1 MSLLI
6 NAVVR
11 TNLGTSASRR
21 IRREKDLVPAV
32 LYGNNKDTIH
42 ISLEHNSLYKL
53 SQQDDFYSQTIK
65 VDIEGKQIVCIV
77 KDLDRHPYKEKI
89 LHADLMQVD
98 QDAIISKNVRLRFVN
113 QGLCVGIKQQGGQLS
128 VVNAAVKLN
137 CLVGKLPRYI
147 EVDVQNLKLGSSIKL
162 SDIQLPEG
170 VSLPNAGK
178 GSEQTI
184 LAKVDA
190 TRESRQAAE
199 K

>member
-113 QGLCVGIKQQGGQLS
+113 QGVCVGIKQQGGQLS